1 MIDETKKY
9 ERYAE
14 MNLEELKQQAEAL
27 STPATAFDILTIHK
41 ALKHLETRLSEIS
54 DSMIVTVKNGSERK
68 AKLIDIVLEIYEAQ
82 KTYRIRRLLG
92 SYLKEN
98 KPVMMLF
105 IIIFAFLFG
114 AIFGIKID
122 LIKLIQSYLFN

>member
-14 MNLEELKQQAEAL
+14 MNLEELKEQAEAL

-41 ALKHLETRLSEIS
+41 ALKHLETRLDEIS

-82 KTYRIRRLLG
+82 KTYRIRRLLTM
-92 SYLKEN
+92 YVKEN
-98 KPVMMLF
+98 KPIMLILILLVSF
-105 IIIFAFLFG
+105 IIG

-122 LIKLIQSYLFN
+122 LIKVIQSYLFN